1 MKSRISAVLLIV
13 GSLACRQAP
22 ASQAA
27 AAAKTPADPGQPPA
41 AAPATPGT
49 PAPAAKPVPAQLP
62 AVIATVNGDAISRD
76 EFESAVHSL
85 EARNGAPVPAD
96 RRDEILRGVLDQ
108 LVSYHLLEQE
118 ATTQKV
124 TIPDAE
130 LNSRLAQVR
139 QQFPDQAAF
148 DKALASQGTTEQKL
162 KDTIRQSLMVTK
174 VLEDEIGPKVN
185 ITDKDVQTFYDANKA
200 KFVQGEAVRAS
211 HILITVAKDAT
222 PAQKAAAKAKA
233 EALLKQ
239 IKAGADFA
247 TLAKANSQDPG
258 SAKNGGDLG
267 FFEKGEMVP
276 AFDQAAFA
284 LKVGEVSGVVE
295 SPFGFH
301 IIKVTGRRPEHTLS
315 LAETSSEIKD
325 FLTNQER
332 QKQTAQLVDALR
344 KKSKIDIFI

>member
-22 ASQAA
+22 ASQP
-27 AAAKTPADPGQPPA
+27 AAAKAPADPPGQTA
-41 AAPATPGT
+41 AATQAPGT
-49 PAPAAKPVPAQLP
+49 PAPAAKPVPAELP
-62 AVIATVNGDAISRD
+62 AVIAKVNGDTITRD

-85 EARNGAPVPAD
+85 EARNGAPVPAN
-96 RRDEILRGVLDQ
+96 RRDEILRNVLEQ
-108 LVSYHLLEQE
+108 LVSYHLLQQE
-118 ATTQKV
+118 AAAKKV
-124 TIPDAE
+124 VVPDTD
-130 LNSRLAQVR
+130 LNGQFAQIR
-139 QQFPDQAAF
+139 KQFPDQAAF

-162 KDTIRQSLMVTK
+162 KGTIRESMMVTK
-174 VLEDEIGPKVN
+174 VLEEEVGSKVN
-185 ITDKDVQTFYDANKA
+185 VTTKDIQDFYDTNKE

-233 EALLKQ
+233 EDLLKQ
-239 IKAGADFA
+239 IKGGADFA
-247 TLAKANSQDPG
+247 TVAKANSQDPG

-276 AFDQAAFA
+276 AFEQAAFA

-301 IIKVTGRRPEHTLS
+301 IIKVTGRRPAHTLS
-315 LAETSSEIKD
+315 LAETSTEIKD

-332 QKQTAQLVDALR
+332 QKQTAALVEALR
-344 KKSKIDIFI
+344 KKGKIEIFI